1 MSKHQP
7 EGKIAKHSLINILM
21 NKNKIYM
28 DCHHIISKN
37 VTFRHISINDLENNL
52 KILSIPNTTGTLQFI
67 HAIDILVE

>member
-1 MSKHQP
+1 
-7 EGKIAKHSLINILM
+7 
-21 NKNKIYM
+21 M

-52 KILSIPNTTGTLQFI
+52 KILSISNTTGTLQFI